1 MAPSAASQ
9 LLAILLVATSISS
22 SVLAAPTLARQCSLS
37 VRQTPEFAGTP
48 LQHRRDEHV
57 DDLFRRNGADTIVSE
72 ESDGAHSAL
81 KDPEVFVS
89 VDVEQ
94 RVELSKR
101 GGRPMSSELR
111 KGLSDEEVGI
121 EPALLFSPVV
131 VGFHSRAQLSKI
143 VSDQNEIAD
152 RLDKIK
158 QELEALIV
166 PMHTLANLYQELDE
180 ILKRIN
186 VDEATIKRV
195 YGPEGSMQVISDNQ
209 AKCNKLL
216 RD

>member
-1 MAPSAASQ
+1 MTRSTTSR

-22 SVLAAPTLARQCSLS
+22 GVFAAPTLARQGSLS
-37 VRQTPEFAGTP
+37 VRQTPECAGTL
-48 LQHRRDEHV
+48 LQRRGDEHV
-57 DDLFRRNGADTIVSE
+57 RNDVSRRNIVSE
-72 ESDGAHSAL
+72 ESDSQDSDGLHSAM
-81 KDPEVFVS
+81 KDPDVFVS
-89 VDVEQ
+89 VSVEQ
-94 RVELSKR
+94 RAELSKR
-101 GGRPMSSELR
+101 AGQPMSSELR
-111 KGLSDEEVGI
+111 KGLSDEE
-121 EPALLFSPVV
+121 
-131 VGFHSRAQLSKI
+131 LSKI

-152 RLDKIK
+152 RLNEIK
-158 QELEALIV
+158 QELKALIV